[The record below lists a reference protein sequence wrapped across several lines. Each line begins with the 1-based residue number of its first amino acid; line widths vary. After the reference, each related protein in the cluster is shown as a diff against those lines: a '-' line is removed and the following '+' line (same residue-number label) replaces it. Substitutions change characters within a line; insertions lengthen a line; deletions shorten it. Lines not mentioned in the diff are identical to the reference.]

1 MNRKNDMSLVK
12 LLKEIMISEGDTS
25 GSTDAENVL
34 AILMSNQ
41 GMTKEEFAKFYKTKN
56 VDAVFLK
63 DYFAR
68 FLNGKPIDV
77 YYGAIKN
84 IKAEKLPVN
93 AKQVGDANFGTTQ
106 MWQSYGGI
114 KSVRS
119 KADVIGQGVTYS
131 VKNASTQVRV
141 LDASAPQIIALIH
154 CAMDKTKNTQKVREI
169 IRKRLT
175 TLKELS
181 NEEGAKL
188 SRMFGGK
195 KYGLGELRKLLDTN
209 MKALI
214 KQYDDNTAEMNVEIE
229 AIFDQIQSEKDF
241 KDAFIYESLSGKTM
255 LGENSDG
262 RADAILTWTADF
274 SQVKGHDIK
283 DVTTKI
289 TSNFKIPKFASKSS
303 GVRITKTIQMFFQDT
318 SKEVDK
324 LATQENI
331 LIKKRNSRLIT
342 EGAFSD
348 LWNTLQQKGMDVIKK
363 LIKAIMDFI
372 KKVTDKISGAITDL
386 LSVLGFEVQIQGD
399 YSLDASINYESL

>member
-154 CAMDKTKNTQKVREI
+154 CAMDKTKNTQKVRET

-229 AIFDQIQSEKDF
+229 SIFDQVQSEKDF

-274 SQVKGHDIK
+274 SEVKSHDIK

>member
-1 MNRKNDMSLVK
+1 
-12 LLKEIMISEGDTS
+12 
-25 GSTDAENVL
+25 
-34 AILMSNQ
+34 MSNQ

-154 CAMDKTKNTQKVREI
+154 CAMDKTKNTQKVRET

-274 SQVKGHDIK
+274 SQVKSHDIK

>member
-1 MNRKNDMSLVK
+1 
-12 LLKEIMISEGDTS
+12 
-25 GSTDAENVL
+25 
-34 AILMSNQ
+34 
-41 GMTKEEFAKFYKTKN
+41 
-56 VDAVFLK
+56 LK

-154 CAMDKTKNTQKVREI
+154 CAMDKTKNTQKVRET

-229 AIFDQIQSEKDF
+229 AIF
-241 KDAFIYESLSGKTM
+241 IYESLSGKTM

-274 SQVKGHDIK
+274 SQVKSHDIK

>member
-154 CAMDKTKNTQKVREI
+154 CAMDKTKNTQKVRET

-274 SQVKGHDIK
+274 SQVKSHDIK

>member
-274 SQVKGHDIK
+274 SQVKSHDIK